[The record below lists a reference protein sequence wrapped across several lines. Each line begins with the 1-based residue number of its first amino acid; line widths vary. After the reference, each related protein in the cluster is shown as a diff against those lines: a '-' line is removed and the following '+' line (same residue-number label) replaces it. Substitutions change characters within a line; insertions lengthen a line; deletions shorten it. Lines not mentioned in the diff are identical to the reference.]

1 GARRR
6 ARGRATGGRREAA
19 PRAAPP
25 PSRGER
31 RGARDGCA
39 RGGGARGSRR
49 RARRG
54 GRSTAARVPQGEA
67 RVVARV
73 GVAEGAALFGAG
85 ELASGIE
92 LDERAHETAEVP
104 APRGRSPAYVSRTR
118 RAARPPRRHMR
129 TTAGAP
135 SPTRIR

>member
-1 GARRR
+1 
-6 ARGRATGGRREAA
+6 
-19 PRAAPP
+19 P
-25 PSRGER
+25 PSRGGR
-31 RGARDGCA
+31 RGAPDGCA
-39 RGGGARGSRR
+39 RGAGARGSRR

-104 APRGRSPAYVSRTR
+104 APRGRAQRGGAEPGPVEVEERGAHALGARVDEDVPQVPVGVEHARRVTTDKDESR
-118 RAARPPRRHMR
+118 
-129 TTAGAP
+129 GGCG
-135 SPTRIR
+135 